1 MTFVAIRGA
10 SRRVFSPI
18 GLELVD
24 DFLTTPTSPSPA
36 MPLGPIKAQLDID
49 DGAGNFIPTDASA
62 VITSQAVLTFPGI
75 GRTPR
80 PSIASPTT
88 YRVRIESPQYR
99 PLYRATVDGITFVA
113 PPWNDD
119 EPASLVPTF
128 GRAVLL
134 PAFNYQFPS
143 YTPLLRGEVVD
154 TLGEPVP
161 DALVIE
167 STTGARAL
175 TDERGAFA
183 LALRWVPPGN
193 ATIDASD
200 RFGHTGSISVVLPA
214 DLAHGQ
220 LIAIS

>member
-1 MTFVAIRGA
+1 
-10 SRRVFSPI
+10 
-18 GLELVD
+18 
-24 DFLTTPTSPSPA
+24 
-36 MPLGPIKAQLDID
+36 MPLGPIAAVLDVD
-49 DGAGNFIPTDASA
+49 DGAGNFIPTNATP
-62 VITSQAVLTFPGI
+62 VVTSQAVLTFPGI

-80 PSIASPTT
+80 PATASPIL
-88 YRVRIESPQYR
+88 YRVRIETALYR
-99 PLYRATVDGITFVA
+99 PLYRATVDGITFSA

-119 EPASLVPTF
+119 EPATLVPTF

-143 YTPLLRGEVVD
+143 YTPVLRGEVVGIA
-154 TLGEPVP
+154 GEPVP

-183 LALRWVPPGN
+183 LALRWVPAGA

-200 RFGHTGSISVVLPA
+200 RFGHTGSLSVVVPT

>member
-24 DFLTTPTSPSPA
+24 DFLTTPTAPSPA
-36 MPLGPIKAQLDID
+36 MPLGPITAVLDVD
-49 DGAGNFIPTDASA
+49 DGAGTFVPTDASF
-62 VITSQAVLTFPGI
+62 VVTSQGVLTFPGI

-80 PSIASPTT
+80 PSIASPVT
-88 YRVRIESPQYR
+88 YRVRIESPLYR
-99 PLYRATVDGITFVA
+99 PLYRATADGITFVA

-134 PAFNYQFPS
+134 PAFPYQFPS
-143 YTPLLRGEVVD
+143 YTPVLRGEVVD
-154 TLGEPVP
+154 TAGAPVP
-161 DALVIE
+161 DARVTE

-183 LALRWVPPGN
+183 LALRWVPAGN

-200 RFGHTGSISVVLPA
+200 RFGHAGSIPIVVPA

>member
-1 MTFVAIRGA
+1 VTFVAIRGA
-10 SRRVFSPI
+10 ARRLFSPI

-24 DFLTTPTSPSPA
+24 DFLTTPTSLGPA
-36 MPLGPIKAQLDID
+36 MPLGPITARLDVD
-49 DGAGNFIPTDASA
+49 DGAGNFVPIDASH

-75 GRTPR
+75 GRVPR
-80 PSIASPTT
+80 PATATPTS
-88 YRVRIESPQYR
+88 YRVRIESPLYR
-99 PLYRATVDGITFVA
+99 PLYRATADGITFVA

-119 EPASLVPTF
+119 EPAALTPTF
-128 GRAVLL
+128 GRAILL

-143 YTPLLRGEVVD
+143 YTPVLRGEVVD
-154 TLGEPVP
+154 TAGDPVP

-167 STTGARAL
+167 TTTGARAL

-200 RFGHTGSISVVLPA
+200 RFGHTGSLTVVLPA